1 MLFFNHQLIWKHFC
15 LNVHFI
21 YNYFIKKYWLHIQKK
36 RVLNTCEI
44 IDSSLLNNPLLS
56 WDGLLNKK
64 ISRQNVIYIY
74 TQNTQNNPWYKKYI
88 IIFEQSNDLIACVFY
103 HQTLLMKLL
112 KEKKF

>member
-1 MLFFNHQLIWKHFC
+1 MKALLSKRPFYIQLFFKKMLIT
-15 LNVHFI
+15 
-21 YNYFIKKYWLHIQKK
+21 YTKKKK
-36 RVLNTCEI
+36 VFNTCEI

-74 TQNTQNNPWYKKYI
+74 IYTQNTQNNPWYKKYI
-88 IIFEQSNDLIACVFY
+88 IIFEQSNDLISCVFY

-112 KEKKF
+112 KEIFF